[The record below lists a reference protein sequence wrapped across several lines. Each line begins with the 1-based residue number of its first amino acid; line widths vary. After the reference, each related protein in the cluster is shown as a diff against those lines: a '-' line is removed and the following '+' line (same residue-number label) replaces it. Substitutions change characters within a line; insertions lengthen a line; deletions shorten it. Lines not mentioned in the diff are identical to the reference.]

1 MRHTNIRALAAL
13 VALLLTI
20 GSAPRAAHAG
30 DESGS
35 LGLGDFFTLAFQGG
49 AMHTDTV
56 LPDPMNGN
64 TVAPQ
69 TLDGVLGLLRLNLG
83 GYMRRTRFDSF
94 AGIEFSMAL
103 GWMDK
108 KAVATYDEHL
118 SGMTWG
124 RLFLDMDTGLSVLL
138 AERYGV
144 LGFLHM
150 RASVQGGVGFNND
163 FDYVYTG
170 ARFAT
175 SLFGSLAAEASY
187 QFRWGSSYAD
197 GDGDATEHRV
207 AGTLILGK
215 SWGVGAEIWAGDQ
228 RKTGDPMMTGMPGEL
243 PTPYRAF
250 KGKYQL
256 VLLSITMRWQ

>member
-1 MRHTNIRALAAL
+1 MRHTSARTLAAL
-13 VALLLTI
+13 VAVVLAASVTLL
-20 GSAPRAAHAG
+20 PRAARAG

-49 AMHTDTV
+49 AMHTETV

-64 TVAPQ
+64 TVAQ
-69 TLDGVLGLLRLNLG
+69 EKLDGYLGLLRLNLG

-103 GWMDK
+103 GWIDK
-108 KAVATYDEHL
+108 PAIAKYDEHL

-124 RLFLDMDTGLSVLL
+124 RLFLDMDTGLSILL
-138 AERYGV
+138 AERYGF
-144 LGFLHM
+144 LGLLHV

-187 QFRWGSSYAD
+187 QFRWGSSYA
-197 GDGDATEHRV
+197 GGDAIEHRV

-215 SWGVGAEIWAGDQ
+215 GWSVGAEVWAGDQ
-228 RKTGDPMMTGMPGEL
+228 RKTGDPMMTGMPTEL
-243 PTPYRAF
+243 PTPYRAE
-250 KGKYQL
+250 KGKYEL
-256 VLLSITMRWQ
+256 LLLSVAMRWQ